1 MAPGRRTLQ
10 AALRARAAKPQP
22 KKATRAQ
29 GSQAPSMN
37 ATQNAPH
44 CVGDRWDRLPA
55 HISDQAQML
64 SFRAA
69 SQALSLTQSAV
80 SRQIQALEDEVGV
93 PCFAATPAPWSSPA
107 RAYNCCR
114 RWSPPWARG
123 RRGAPDPPECRTAHR
138 VDQHLVVFCLL
149 WLIPRLADFHLTH
162 PDIDIRINATDVPV
176 DLETADV
183 DVALRYAFTSPGS
196 AHAQQL
202 FGEQL
207 TAVASPA
214 LLRQTGAI
222 HRPSDLAHHA
232 LIEAGMAR
240 RSPHMEWLSWQR
252 WLEASNC
259 STWEPV
265 RWLYFNYAHQI
276 AQAALAG
283 QGVALARM
291 PLVADSLAQEN
302 LVEVL
307 PGTRLD
313 SPMAYWLLVGT
324 QSAPRRNP
332 GLLPLAAPRLKPPAA

>member
-1 MAPGRRTLQ
+1 VGAGYLRTFQ
-10 AALRARAAKPQP
+10 
-22 KKATRAQ
+22 T
-29 GSQAPSMN
+29 
-37 ATQNAPH
+37 
-44 CVGDRWDRLPA
+44 V
-55 HISDQAQML
+55 AQML

-93 PCFAATPAPWSSPA
+93 ALFRRHTRAVELTGAGVQLLQALEPALERVDAAVRQIRQSAGRRTVSISTWSSFA
-107 RAYNCCR
+107 
-114 RWSPPWARG
+114 S
-123 RRGAPDPPECRTAHR
+123 
-138 VDQHLVVFCLL
+138 L
-149 WLIPRLADFHLTH
+149 WLIPRLTDFHRTH

-183 DVALRYAFTSPGS
+183 DVALRYALPAQVP

-207 TAVASPA
+207 TAVASPV
-214 LLRQTGAI
+214 LLRQAGAI

-232 LIEAGMAR
+232 LIEAGMAQ

-252 WLEASNC
+252 WLEAQQLQHL
-259 STWEPV
+259 EPV

-276 AQAALAG
+276 AQAALTG

-291 PLVADSLAQEN
+291 PLVVDSLVQAN

-324 QSAPRRNP
+324 QSAPRDETQVFCRWLHTQAEATRNMIS
-332 GLLPLAAPRLKPPAA
+332 GISPRGI

>member
-1 MAPGRRTLQ
+1 MSDPKRI
-10 AALRARAAKPQP
+10 ALRRRP
-22 KKATRAQ
+22 
-29 GSQAPSMN
+29 
-37 ATQNAPH
+37 
-44 CVGDRWDRLPA
+44 VGAGYLRTF
-55 HISDQAQML
+55 QTVAQML

-93 PCFAATPAPWSSPA
+93 PLFRRHTRAVELTGAGVQLLQALEPALERVDAAVRQIRQSAGRRTVSISTWSSFA
-107 RAYNCCR
+107 
-114 RWSPPWARG
+114 S
-123 RRGAPDPPECRTAHR
+123 
-138 VDQHLVVFCLL
+138 L

-162 PDIDIRINATDVPV
+162 PDIDVRINATDVPV

-183 DVALRYAFTSPGS
+183 DVALRYALP
-196 AHAQQL
+196 AQVPARAEQL

-214 LLRQTGAI
+214 LLRQAGAI

-232 LIEAGMAR
+232 LIEAGMAQ
-240 RSPHMEWLSWQR
+240 RSVHMEWLSWQR
-252 WLEASNC
+252 WLEAQQLQHL
-259 STWEPV
+259 EPV

-283 QGVALARM
+283 QGVALARI
-291 PLVADSLAQEN
+291 PLVADSLAQGS

-324 QSAPRRNP
+324 QSAPRDETQAFCGWLHAQAQATRSMITDIS
-332 GLLPLAAPRLKPPAA
+332 PRKI

>member
-1 MAPGRRTLQ
+1 MSEPRRT
-10 AALRARAAKPQP
+10 ALRRRP
-22 KKATRAQ
+22 
-29 GSQAPSMN
+29 
-37 ATQNAPH
+37 
-44 CVGDRWDRLPA
+44 VGAGYLRTF
-55 HISDQAQML
+55 QTVAQML

-93 PCFAATPAPWSSPA
+93 PLFRRHTRAVELTGAGVQLLQALEPALERVDAAVRQIRQSAGRRTVSISTWSSFA
-107 RAYNCCR
+107 
-114 RWSPPWARG
+114 S
-123 RRGAPDPPECRTAHR
+123 
-138 VDQHLVVFCLL
+138 L

-162 PDIDIRINATDVPV
+162 PDIDVRINATDVPV

-183 DVALRYAFTSPGS
+183 DVALRYALP
-196 AHAQQL
+196 AQVPARAEQL

-214 LLRQTGAI
+214 LLRQAGAI

-232 LIEAGMAR
+232 LIEAGMAQ
-240 RSPHMEWLSWQR
+240 RSVHMEWLSWQR
-252 WLEASNC
+252 WLEAQQLQHL
-259 STWEPV
+259 EPV

-283 QGVALARM
+283 QGVALARI
-291 PLVADSLAQEN
+291 PLVADSLAQGS

-324 QSAPRRNP
+324 QSAPRDETQAFCGWLHTQAQATRSMISDIS
-332 GLLPLAAPRLKPPAA
+332 PRKI